1 MMLDKLQTHLSN
13 SKDKILHYLQGKD
26 PNTPSLEVAK
36 DVIEILPVKIMKIA
50 MLNQE
55 DSFAD

>member
-1 MMLDKLQTHLSN
+1 MLDKLQTHLSN
-13 SKDKILHYLQGKD
+13 CKDKILHYLQSKN
-26 PNTPSLEVAK
+26 PLAPSLDVAK
-36 DVIEILPVKIMKIA
+36 DVIELLPVKIMKIA